1 MRTLKPNMQKNKD
14 IIIERIQNYLY
25 SFYAK
30 DIKTARDNE
39 IYDCLCRYMMEII
52 GKTWVD
58 TKKIKEGYEVYILSF
73 EYLPGR
79 FLANAIYKLNLE
91 NDIKDA
97 LNEMGFSYKDIVS
110 LDPEPA
116 LGIGDMGMGSSY
128 LINELSNKKIKAT
141 AYALRYESG
150 NFKQVIKD
158 GMQTE
163 EASSWLKYGSNW
175 EHKKSFTNEIEIYG
189 KKHKTVTYDMP
200 VVSDDASFI
209 NTLRLFKAES
219 PKDVNINKFSKG
231 EILEAYDDYINNS
244 SITEFLYV
252 DDSSYEGK
260 ILRLK
265 QEYFFAA
272 SAIRDF
278 VRRYLLYYE
287 DIKNIKDQTNVIIN
301 DIHPTLALIEFIRIL
316 TSEYKFTIK
325 KAIAYTREIFYH
337 LVFSVTED
345 SLERYPVDEIRK
357 LNEDVFTTIIDVQNE
372 LAGEIDFKPF
382 IENGYVI
389 FKNINLALSKDY
401 LFLSKI
407 LAENKGANKQNIHIN
422 LGTDR
427 LMYGKS
433 ANDKLSSYFK
443 YIGLDVT
450 NYKSLKNISK
460 YRDDNDFLSGL
471 EDIKFAN
478 KNRMIEVLGQ
488 KETDINPYSIFD
500 MQLSIMHESKRQ
512 ILNAFAIAYQ
522 YYYLRDNR
530 NAYFVPIT
538 YIFSGKANEGYFIA
552 KETIK
557 FILALKK
564 LIESD
569 KIIKEKIKIIYVED
583 VTVSDLRMLY
593 PACDIYSNLTY
604 PLYDNQNFDMLN
616 SLFNMA
622 NIISTKGGIVD
633 NLNKTNDFYLFPD
646 NYNTYKNRKDNHTYK
661 ASDII
666 YQNQVVKYTLENLLN
681 EAHQNFPYDFKNL
694 YKEILLY
701 NDSFE
706 VLLDLENLIKIR
718 ENASKDFLDK
728 EKWTKKQVKN
738 ILWANEFNLEDIKKE
753 TLFW

>member
-91 NDIKDA
+91 DEIKDA

-200 VVSDDASFI
+200 VISDDASFI

-272 SAIRDF
+272 SAMRDF

-316 TSEYKFTIK
+316 TYEYKFTIK

-337 LVFSVTED
+337 LVFSVTDD

-357 LNEDVFTTIIDVQNE
+357 LNEDVFTTIIDVQDE
-372 LAGEIDFKPF
+372 LAGEIGFKPF
-382 IENGYVI
+382 IEDSYVI

-407 LAENKGANKQNIHIN
+407 LAENKGSNKQNIHIN

-443 YIGLDVT
+443 DIGLDLT

-460 YRDDNDFLSGL
+460 YKYDNDFLSGL

-512 ILNAFAIAYQ
+512 ILNALAIAYQ

-530 NAYFVPIT
+530 NAYFIPTT
-538 YIFSGKANEGYFIA
+538 YIFSGRANEGYFIA

-569 KIIKEKIKIIYVED
+569 KIIREKIKIIYVED

-633 NLNKTNDFYLFPD
+633 NLDKTNEFYLFPD
-646 NYNTYKNRKDNHTYK
+646 TYSTYKDRKTNNTYK

-681 EAHQNFPYDFKNL
+681 ETPQNFSYDFKNL

-718 ENASKDFLDK
+718 ENISKDFLDK

-753 TLFW
+753 TLF